1 MINYNKIISNI
12 LNYENPTKIDEIYDC
27 LTLMKYKI
35 DEEKI
40 EKMDNILCILVNNG
54 KDIYPIINSHDELVV
69 SKLGNTMNKII
80 NDIIIDSHHDI
91 IISKNKDNLS
101 DSQIQMIINKIKE
114 NIVSESYNFKR
125 IKELL
130 KILDILIANEIIKEY
145 MSDTNINDSGKFENA
160 FEIIKIYRD
169 NLDNS
174 EIQSYANKV
183 LDSENEKIDIL
194 NFIYEFKECLN
205 VDIMKKIPNAIVTI
219 MDSNTYDKVFEIY
232 NHNLDIIKTDEVLS
246 DYLCNFLTIDVKN
259 TNKVKRSFSLLK
271 KQFKEIKNIL
281 DFIMEYLE
289 YNKKDNENEY
299 VKTISYYLSKESDV
313 NQIYND
319 LLCKKKLNSTEIEK
333 IESLF
338 SDYEVYTNTS
348 EISNEIQ
355 LSNIWCINIKN
366 KNMKKIDLFLKECN
380 SENVIKDCLKELSQE
395 KIKFNKQVKKND
407 FYNTLMSIKSKY
419 NSLEINNIIDT
430 IVSNNSLISNKK

>member
-232 NHNLDIIKTDEVLS
+232 NHNLDIIKTDELLS

-299 VKTISYYLSKESDV
+299 FKTISYYLSKESDV